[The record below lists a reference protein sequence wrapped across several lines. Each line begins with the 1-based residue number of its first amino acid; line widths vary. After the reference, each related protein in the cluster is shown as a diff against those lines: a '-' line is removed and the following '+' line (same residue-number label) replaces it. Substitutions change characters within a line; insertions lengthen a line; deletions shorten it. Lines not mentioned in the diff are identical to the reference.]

1 MTGLNNIRHNL
12 RVERTLKTTF
22 ERAYCCLTVLLMI
35 AFSGGAQEV
44 DPQLAESNN
53 YVFEGNSLVDA
64 DFIEAEKKY
73 RLGVSTKQNNAAGSY
88 NLGNAYYNS
97 ELYDEAMSRHL
108 EAVTNSDYKTEKHK
122 AYHNIGN
129 TLMQQKRC
137 KEAVSAYKNAL
148 RNIPSDNE
156 SRYNLALA
164 QECAKE
170 QGDGDGDGD
179 DEDQDKDQD
188 ENKEDKEDSDD
199 TKDKDEKNKD
209 EGDENEDKKEGDDK
223 EDEDGKPKDE
233 EGDQKNK
240 DPKNDKGQPQPQQG
254 KLSPQQVKNLLEAM
268 SNEEKKVQEKMN
280 ASKTKGVNIK
290 TEKDW

>member
-1 MTGLNNIRHNL
+1 M
-12 RVERTLKTTF
+12 
-22 ERAYCCLTVLLMI
+22 
-35 AFSGGAQEV
+35 
-44 DPQLAESNN
+44 
-53 YVFEGNSLVDA
+53 
-64 DFIEAEKKY
+64 
-73 RLGVSTKQNNAAGSY
+73 STY
-88 NLGNAYYNS
+88 HWY
-97 ELYDEAMSRHL
+97 H
-108 EAVTNSDYKTEKHK
+108 EKHK

-148 RNIPSDNE
+148 RNNPSDDE

-209 EGDENEDKKEGDDK
+209 EGDEDEDKKEGDDK
-223 EDEDGKPKDE
+223 ENEDGKPKDD

-240 DPKNDKGQPQPQQG
+240 DPKDDKGQPQPQQG

-280 ASKTKGVNIK
+280 ASKTKGVNVK